1 MSSAADQRNILE
13 TELSSLSAELIEAF
27 MQSDPA
33 SYSGIEAQQLL
44 KSYIKHITRCGL
56 AAGRTGLCDLQD
68 YCVQFQDILK
78 ALLDDPDK
86 AISEYHT
93 VLEQWPLLVLSYLN
107 TDATQD
113 FSQQIQ
119 HLIDDTQW
127 PSRQVASDHF
137 SAESAMLLP
146 ATEELANGAT
156 QYPVRPLDQEETAGS
171 HESLQLAFT
180 EAMQGLF
187 DLYRSDAST
196 KAQRFQE
203 YLQVTADRV
212 ELFGISAASAGLLG
226 LMDAA
231 QILQSSLRA
240 RAIEGLAFDVQ
251 EWHELLTLKTA
262 FIDYLKAGQLPE
274 SIDNL
279 IFSLRHLTIDKPLTE
294 PELNTLRDLL
304 SMQDEDTEPENVEHE
319 EIEQDTVNTTLNVD
333 SAHATEDVATQ
344 YRELELR
351 QSLSEQSRELL
362 QLIAVEFEQVIPELA
377 ANLQNLSEQAVKP
390 DMRKQ
395 AAASYTG
402 MLTRFSGVIESIGL
416 SGLSELFARIS
427 VYIENND
434 PNVAIDAEQA
444 MWLAEWPAYLINY
457 LADPIV
463 AAHELASHC
472 MAEHNILGMDAAES
486 AGFVESLN
494 NPNLS
499 LDDEEVEPRQTEART
514 SDVSLSLPEDV
525 NQQLLDS
532 LLQELPHQTAEFS
545 RVIANIVAGTGGLND
560 VDTAQRVAHT
570 LKGSANTVGVAGI
583 ANLTHHIEDILL
595 VFAKRKQLPT
605 KPLTTI
611 LQDAADVLEMMSE
624 TLLGQGNVSEQQSLF
639 VLQQILDWANQIDLH
654 GLPEDSDVDVPER
667 PSVESAENR
676 LMPAGK
682 DEAETSLRISMQSV
696 DETLRLVGESIIVN
710 SQLQESLR
718 RGMLHNKTIHAQ
730 SDMFQQLAFE
740 LEQLVDVRGM
750 NTFLANISNTKFD
763 TLEMDQYNELHTLTR
778 RLVEAATDSRELTMS
793 AEDELKNLEG
803 LILQQDRITKDT
815 QDVVMKTRMLPVQ
828 SIVPRLQRSVRQACR
843 LTNKEVE
850 LVITGED
857 TLIDNDILNSL
868 ADPLMHVLRNA
879 VDHGI
884 ELPEQRLLKG
894 KSSNGIIN
902 LHFSREGEYI
912 LIRCQDDGAGLD
924 HKAIRQ
930 AAIKTGLIR
939 ADDTLTNEEISRLI
953 LVAGLT
959 TRKETTQMSGRGI
972 GMDAV
977 YTEINNMKGSVR
989 IESWPQDGTLIE
1001 LQLPVTLITM
1011 HGILALARDQ
1021 VVAISNR
1028 KVVQIIHADAG
1039 SVSQENSQYYYNYED
1054 ERYKAFYLE
1063 DLLGLMRLEQE
1074 SAEIKRP
1081 ALLYEGDDGKRL
1093 VILVEKII
1101 TTQDIVIK
1109 KLGQYLPDIPGVEG
1123 ATILGDGSVASVID
1137 LTGILSEF
1145 QQDDYEPLI
1154 ERSDITGIQSGTPKV
1169 LVVDD
1174 SLSARR
1180 SLAEFMRDSGYR
1192 VFVARDGIDAIEQL
1206 DAHSPDI
1213 LLVDM
1218 EMPRMNGLE
1227 LTAYIRANA
1236 ATHNLPVVM
1245 ITSRATDKHRLE
1257 ANKAG
1262 VNAYLVKPYS
1272 EDEVLDK
1279 VEMQLTKAFAKQE
1292 LIAS

>member
-27 MQSDPA
+27 MQSDPE

-78 ALLDDPDK
+78 ALLEDPDK

-127 PSRQVASDHF
+127 PSRQDSGDHF

-146 ATEELANGAT
+146 ATEELDTSAN
-156 QYPVRPLDQEETAGS
+156 QNSVSPIVQNDTAGL

-187 DLYRSDAST
+187 DLYRADAST

-203 YLQVTADRV
+203 YLQLTAERV

-231 QILQSSLRA
+231 QILQTSLRA
-240 RAIEGLAFDVQ
+240 RAIEGIPFDVQ

-262 FIDYLKAGQLPE
+262 FIDYLKAGQLTE

-304 SMQDEDTEPENVEHE
+304 IMQDADTEPEKIEHE
-319 EIEQDTVNTTLNVD
+319 ETEQDSVNMTMNADSVPATGETTQ
-333 SAHATEDVATQ
+333 APAF
-344 YRELELR
+344 ELQQGLT
-351 QSLSEQSRELL
+351 EQSRELL
-362 QLIAVEFEQVIPELA
+362 QLIAVEFEQVIPDLA
-377 ANLQNLSEQAVKP
+377 ANLQDLSEQAVNP

-395 AAASYTG
+395 AAESYAG

-416 SGLSELFARIS
+416 SGLSELFTRIS
-427 VYIENND
+427 DYIENID
-434 PNVAIDAEQA
+434 PNFAIEAEQT

-457 LADPIV
+457 LVDPVV
-463 AAHELASHC
+463 AAHELAGHC
-472 MAEHNILGMDAAES
+472 VAEHNILGMDTAES
-486 AGFVESLN
+486 AGLVELLK
-494 NPNLS
+494 NPKLS
-499 LDDEEVEPRQTEART
+499 LDDEDAEPRQTASRAE
-514 SDVSLSLPEDV
+514 DVSLSLPEDV

-545 RVIANIVAGTGGLND
+545 RVIANIVSGTGELQD

-605 KPLTTI
+605 KPLTTV

-624 TLLGQGNVSEQQSLF
+624 TLLGQGSVSEQQALF
-639 VLQQILDWANQIDLH
+639 VLQQILDWANQIDQH
-654 GLPEDSDVDVPER
+654 GLPEGGEIDVPER
-667 PSVESAENR
+667 PSDAFFEDR
-676 LMPAGK
+676 QMPVGK
-682 DEAETSLRISMQSV
+682 EEAETSLRISMQSV
-696 DETLRLVGESIIVN
+696 DETLRLVGEAIIVN

-778 RLVEAATDSRELTMS
+778 RLVEAATDSRELSMV

-828 SIVPRLQRSVRQACR
+828 NIVPRLQRSVRQACR

-912 LIRCQDDGAGLD
+912 VIRCQDDGAGLD

-939 ADDTLTNEEISRLI
+939 ANDTLTNDEISRLI

-1021 VVAISNR
+1021 VMAISNR

-1039 SVSQENSQYYYNYED
+1039 SVGRENSQYYFSYEG

-1145 QQDDYEPLI
+1145 QQDDYVPLI
-1154 ERSDITGIQSGTPKV
+1154 ERSDITGIQSGAPKV

-1192 VFVARDGIDAIEQL
+1192 VFVARDGIDAIEQI

-1227 LTAYIRANA
+1227 LTAYIRANE